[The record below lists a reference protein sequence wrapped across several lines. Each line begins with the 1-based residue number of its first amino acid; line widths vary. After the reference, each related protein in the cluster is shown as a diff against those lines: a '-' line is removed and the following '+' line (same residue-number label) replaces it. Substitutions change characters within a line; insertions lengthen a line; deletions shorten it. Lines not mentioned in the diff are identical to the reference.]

1 MIQSTATKYAIRAV
15 CHLAHLEPGS
25 RAQAREISEALSIPQ
40 AFLSKILQDLTKKG
54 VLSSTKGPTGG
65 FELNCSPTETTL
77 FTLVQAVEGPRPEG
91 ECLLGL
97 SPCADETK
105 CPIHDTWKEICNSF
119 RESMRGISLMDVVE
133 ADQEKRKALEA
144 TLVVGATSSLSGIQ
158 ADRKLDSSAG

>member
-119 RESMRGISLMDVVE
+119 RESMKGISLMDVVE
-133 ADQEKRKALEA
+133 ADQEKRQALEA

>member
-15 CHLAHLEPGS
+15 CHLAHLEPGT

-97 SPCADETK
+97 SLCADETK

-119 RESMRGISLMDVVE
+119 RESMIGISLMDVVE
-133 ADQEKRKALEA
+133 ADQEKRQALEA
-144 TLVVGATSSLSGIQ
+144 TLVVGATSSSSGIQ
-158 ADRKLDSSAG
+158 ADRKLDSSVG

>member
-54 VLSSTKGPTGG
+54 ILSSTKGPTGG
-65 FELNCSPTETTL
+65 FELNCSPTETSL
-77 FTLVQAVEGPRPEG
+77 YALVHAVEGPRPEG

-97 SPCADETK
+97 SLCADETK
-105 CPIHDTWKEICNSF
+105 CPIHDTWKEICDSF
-119 RESMRGISLMDVVE
+119 RESMKGISLMDVVE
-133 ADQEKRKALEA
+133 ADQEKKQAMDV
-144 TLVVGATSSLSGIQ
+144 TLMVRASSSSSGIQ
-158 ADRKLDSSAG
+158 ADRKPDSSVG

>member
-15 CHLAHLEPGS
+15 CHLAHLEPGT

-97 SPCADETK
+97 SLCADETK

-133 ADQEKRKALEA
+133 ADQEKRQALEA

-158 ADRKLDSSAG
+158 ADRKLDSSVG